1 MQISAQIYGLATK
14 NRGQGLAPLLHRIQ
28 DKRFTLFRS
37 QKGVRA
43 PRIVATQFP
52 FDPRNSVKASLSL
65 KSGELIAR
73 LCADEIDFADQARGH
88 SDLNYPQGENL

>member
-43 PRIVATQFP
+43 PRIVAINLP
-52 FDPRNSVKASLSL
+52 IGPRNTNRPYAGIETFAIPRSVFEQLTV
-65 KSGELIAR
+65 
-73 LCADEIDFADQARGH
+73 
-88 SDLNYPQGENL
+88 N

>member
-52 FDPRNSVKASLSL
+52 FDPRNTN
-65 KSGELIAR
+65 R
-73 LCADEIDFADQARGH
+73 PFAGIETFGIPRWVIEQ
-88 SDLNYPQGENL
+88 LTVN